1 MALGAEK
8 ELTLYCGLFDID
20 EVKKYTMNIIDL
32 KLDQLHPYE
41 NNPRKNDEAVK
52 YVAESIKEFGF
63 KVPIV
68 IDKNNVI
75 IAGHTRYKAAKK
87 LKLTEVPCIV
97 ADDLTEEQVKAFRLA
112 DNKVGELADLNMNMD
127 VFGFEEFDIEDNA
140 PDVEEDYYEPD
151 PPNEPKSKP
160 GDIFKLGEHFLM
172 CGDSTKYEDVMKLLD
187 NDTVDLVV
195 TDPPYNV
202 NYEGT
207 AGKIENDNMSSV
219 QFLEFLTDAF
229 ANIEAA
235 LKPGGAFYIWYASRE
250 HINFEQALINNNL
263 QVREQLIWVKNSL
276 VLSRQDYHWRHE
288 PCLYGW
294 KDGAA
299 HYFVDDRSQT
309 TVFEDKPDI
318 EKMSKGEMKQL
329 LKSIYEEDGISTSIL
344 HEAKP
349 TSNDQ
354 HPTMKPIKLIGRLV
368 ANSSKKHEKVLDL
381 FGGSGSTLIACEQL
395 NRKSYTM
402 EYDPKFVD
410 VIIDRWE
417 IFTGEKAVKLNE

>member
-1 MALGAEK
+1 MMM
-8 ELTLYCGLFDID
+8 DI
-20 EVKKYTMNIIDL
+20 
-32 KLDQLHPYE
+32 
-41 NNPRKNDEAVK
+41 
-52 YVAESIKEFGF
+52 
-63 KVPIV
+63 
-68 IDKNNVI
+68 
-75 IAGHTRYKAAKK
+75 
-87 LKLTEVPCIV
+87 
-97 ADDLTEEQVKAFRLA
+97 
-112 DNKVGELADLNMNMD
+112 
-127 VFGFEEFDIEDNA
+127 FGFEEFDIEDNA
-140 PDVEEDYYEPD
+140 PEVEEDYYESD

-160 GDIFKLGEHFLM
+160 GDIFKLGDHLLM
-172 CGDSTKYEDVMKLLD
+172 CGDSTNYDDVMKLLD

-229 ANIEAA
+229 ASIEAA

-250 HINFEQALINNNL
+250 HINFEQALISNNL
-263 QVREQLIWVKNSL
+263 QVRQQLIWVKNSL

-299 HYFVDDRSQT
+299 HYFIDDRSQT
-309 TVFEDKPDI
+309 TVFEDKHDI
-318 EKMSKGEMKQL
+318 DKMSKGEMKQL

-368 ANSSKKHEKVLDL
+368 ANSSRKHEKVLDL

-395 NRKSYTM
+395 NRKCYTM

-410 VIIDRWE
+410 VIVDRWE
-417 IFTGEKAVKLNE
+417 TFTGEKAVKLNE

>member
-1 MALGAEK
+1 M
-8 ELTLYCGLFDID
+8 
-20 EVKKYTMNIIDL
+20 MNIINL

-195 TDPPYNV
+195 NDPPYNV

-417 IFTGEKAVKLNE
+417 TFTGEKAVKLNE

>member
-20 EVKKYTMNIIDL
+20 EVKKYTMNIINL